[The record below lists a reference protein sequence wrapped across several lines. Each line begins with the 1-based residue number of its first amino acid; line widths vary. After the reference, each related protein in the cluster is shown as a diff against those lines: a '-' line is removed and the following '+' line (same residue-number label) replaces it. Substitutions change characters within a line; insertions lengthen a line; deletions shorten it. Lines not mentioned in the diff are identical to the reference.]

1 VTDAFA
7 PANPLEVMMVEAQ
20 AGRMEM
26 GVLMTA
32 LLSSPVYLVPGEGS
46 DGGELALV
54 AREGRD
60 GGLYIPAFTDRGR
73 LERFSGSNRSASVPL
88 RDLAPSWPVE
98 VSLVIDPGDP
108 IELVL
113 PGHDFRRIAGGD
125 EPGGEETV
133 PAGTSVMIGDPAEE
147 PEAVLRAVA
156 VACERRP
163 EVIAAY
169 RAQLHVD
176 RAGERPHLAVG
187 LVVEAPS
194 EDHGELRSE
203 VARSATAAGAE
214 QVSVVV
220 LDRLAEGD
228 AVAAYMLERT
238 QPFYSRASKG

>member
-1 VTDAFA
+1 VTEAFT
-7 PANPLEVMMVEAQ
+7 PGNPLELMMVEAQ

-26 GVLMTA
+26 RALMTA
-32 LLSSPVYLVPGEGS
+32 LLSSPIYLVPGEES
-46 DGGELALV
+46 GGDELELA

-60 GGLYIPAFTDRGR
+60 GSLYIPAFTSRGR
-73 LERFSGSNRSASVPL
+73 LERFSGSDRAASVPL
-88 RDLAPSWPVE
+88 LDLAASWPPE
-98 VSLVIDPGDP
+98 VSLVINPGDP

-113 PGHDFRRIAGGD
+113 PGEDFRRLAGG
-125 EPGGEETV
+125 GEQTV

-147 PEAVLRAVA
+147 PEAVLEAVA
-156 VACERRP
+156 ATCSRTPAVRG
-163 EVIAAY
+163 AY
-169 RAQLHVD
+169 RAQLHVN
-176 RAGERPHLAVG
+176 RPGERPHLAIG
-187 LVVEAPS
+187 LLVDAPS
-194 EDHGELRSE
+194 EDHHELRRE